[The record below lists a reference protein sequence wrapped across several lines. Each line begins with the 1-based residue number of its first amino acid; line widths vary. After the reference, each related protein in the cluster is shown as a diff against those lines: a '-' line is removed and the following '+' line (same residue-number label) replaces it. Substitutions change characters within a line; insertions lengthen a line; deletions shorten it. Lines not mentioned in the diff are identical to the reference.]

1 MTASVHNQH
10 RCCCEN
16 HQPSISQR
24 LFQLLEKVSAVALG
38 IFSAYASLELFL
50 PFFLAG
56 MAIGLYQYFS
66 EGPPEEDPGVG
77 VACSQ
82 GLLEQLTQVK
92 LPPLVS
98 LGANLAITWCH
109 IDHHTTI
116 FVPVV
121 GLSIG
126 AWAGQSLA
134 DLGSRICPIR
144 QEA

>member
-1 MTASVHNQH
+1 MS
-10 RCCCEN
+10 RY
-16 HQPSISQR
+16 
-24 LFQLLEKVSAVALG
+24 LFQLFEKVSAVALG
-38 IFSAYASLELFL
+38 VFSAYASMELFL

-56 MAIGLYQYFS
+56 TAIGLYQYFS
-66 EGPPEEDPGVG
+66 EGPQEGASRGG

-98 LGANLAITWCH
+98 LGTNLAITWCH
-109 IDHHTTI
+109 IDHHTTV

-121 GLSIG
+121 GLSLG

-134 DLGSRICPIR
+134 GLGSRICSVR
-144 QEA
+144 QEG